1 MGQNTPEA
9 VKRIMEDYYH
19 ALKDEEKQF
28 LKQVAEQLKNHP
40 LWEWCERVKGLGQVA
55 CLTFLGFINPYE
67 ADTAGKAKAYFGLI
81 PGVRLKSGEKA
92 NVNLEAKG
100 RIWLVTRN
108 VIMQRDN
115 YYYPLFLAKV
125 RKERKIF
132 IKGYYYCLIRG
143 NTIAEEALDG
153 GNGSNRKGA
162 LWKSPFNY
170 HSRNAWC
177 SEVYSYQH
185 CLQVWSASEVWLSR
199 AQNAAKHNGKNQLWT
214 ATKAQRAITAKR
226 IQRLGEDR
234 RKEDSDF
241 ELNKR
246 ARQNMRNGCFLPTGE
261 RLRCLSNEHQARFD
275 GERQRRKGLWIGNNN
290 EQDFAER
297 DENSQVCRRFKE
309 IRILRGYSLHV
320 RKKRSFLTAKKEY
333 YLNSERQVFM
343 DGKWVKWPP
352 FKEIIANPKL
362 CPKFEECVKKL
373 VGKAEKLGRKPK
385 PPPCRLHVDSMAKRW
400 LAALLVSHA
409 AMLMRQAEGLDVTN
423 YLAHRGFI
431 PPKP

>member
-1 MGQNTPEA
+1 MKHPLGEEEYLAWRYLARAYLDMQHLRIACEARLRKMDPKTPEA
-9 VKRIMEDYYH
+9 VKRIMEDYYM

-108 VIMQRDN
+108 VIMQRDD
-115 YYYPLFLAKV
+115 YYYPLYEQK
-125 RKERKIF
+125 
-132 IKGYYYCLIRG
+132 
-143 NTIAEEALDG
+143 
-153 GNGSNRKGA
+153 
-162 LWKSPFNY
+162 
-170 HSRNAWC
+170 
-177 SEVYSYQH
+177 
-185 CLQVWSASEVWLSR
+185 
-199 AQNAAKHNGKNQLWT
+199 KN
-214 ATKAQRAITAKR
+214 
-226 IQRLGEDR
+226 
-234 RKEDSDF
+234 
-241 ELNKR
+241 
-246 ARQNMRNGCFLPTGE
+246 
-261 RLRCLSNEHQARFD
+261 
-275 GERQRRKGLWIGNNN
+275 
-290 EQDFAER
+290 
-297 DENSQVCRRFKE
+297 
-309 IRILRGYSLHV
+309 
-320 RKKRSFLTAKKEY
+320 Y

-362 CPKFEECVKKL
+362 CPKFDECAKKL
-373 VGKAEKLGRKPK
+373 EAKAERLGRKPK